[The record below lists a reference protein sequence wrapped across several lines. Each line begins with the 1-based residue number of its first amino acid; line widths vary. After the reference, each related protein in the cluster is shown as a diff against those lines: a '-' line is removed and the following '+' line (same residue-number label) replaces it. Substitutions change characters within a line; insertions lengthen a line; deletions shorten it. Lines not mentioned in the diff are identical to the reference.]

1 MSNNN
6 CSFGNAITSINFE
19 LHITKLPISA
29 THQLLIDVRDPVEHE
44 MCHRIVGA
52 NSGGWEHDLEDLGL
66 LAVQGALFGRDGK
79 EGLFVKDVVELFAA
93 CGAVLEEVV
102 LQDGLVDEPG
112 VVEGGRGLVA
122 DGEAFA
128 RVHVGVECREADDLG
143 AQDVLELVDEHGR
156 LGHVTG

>member
-1 MSNNN
+1 M
-6 CSFGNAITSINFE
+6 
-19 LHITKLPISA
+19 
-29 THQLLIDVRDPVEHE
+29 
-44 MCHRIVGA
+44 
-52 NSGGWEHDLEDLGL
+52 
-66 LAVQGALFGRDGK
+66 
-79 EGLFVKDVVELFAA
+79 
-93 CGAVLEEVV
+93 LEEVV

-156 LGHVTG
+156 LGHVTGQTGGFYFNWPYGFVSGRNQRCVFVKCL